1 MSKDTIKIL
10 KSSNAVIAVL
20 VLGLLAQ
27 IPHAQHVF
35 YTSSQG
41 ANFWT
46 WLEAVMGA
54 IALDGAVLVFAVRGN
69 VKVSWGFAAFSVFI
83 NLIYYQK
90 PDMIWYIPDKSWLLS
105 AGIPI
110 AIALYSHEVVED
122 PKECTDEPKQQP
134 AKRTTRTV
142 RSVQTIEAS
151 EQVEDTPVQFAVVD
165 SVQLEDNCV
174 QVDLT
179 SLSIEQ
185 KKVYA
190 LQALRDESVNIS
202 KLARDLGIKRRQILY
217 EWKAELDA

>member
-1 MSKDTIKIL
+1 MNANTIKIL

-83 NLIYYQK
+83 NLIYYHK
-90 PDMIWYIPDKSWLLS
+90 PDMVWYIPDKSWLLS

-110 AIALYSHEVVED
+110 AIALYSHEVVE
-122 PKECTDEPKQQP
+122 PTECTDEPKQQP
-134 AKRTTRTV
+134 SKRTV
-142 RSVQTIEAS
+142 RSVRSVQAIEAR
-151 EQVEDTPVQFAVVD
+151 EQIDEHPVQLT
-165 SVQLEDNCV
+165 VQTEEQPV
-174 QVDLT
+174 QIDLT

-190 LQALRDESVNIS
+190 LQALRDESVDIS
-202 KLARDLGIKRRQILY
+202 KLARDLGIKRRQTLY

>member
-110 AIALYSHEVVED
+110 AIALYSHEVVEE

-134 AKRTTRTV
+134 TKRTIRTV
-142 RSVQTIEAS
+142 RTIEAR
-151 EQVEDTPVQFAVVD
+151 EQIDEQPVEHRVEQLPVTIEQAT
-165 SVQLEDNCV
+165 QLN
-174 QVDLT
+174 LA
-179 SLSIEQ
+179 SLNSEQ
-185 KKVYA
+185 KKAYA
-190 LQALRDESVNIS
+190 LQTVRNNPSVNKSALIS
-202 KLARDLGIKRRQILY
+202 
-217 EWKAELDA
+217 ELKVSRSTFYGWINA